1 LLIPEPLPPPAPT
14 PDPGVTWRHRGWQH
28 DRSLVRSALAS
39 ARVPAG
45 RLARFDCC
53 GQHAWVLRSDAAG
66 GKYRIAAS
74 YCRDRF
80 CKPCSA
86 ARAASLAAALRA
98 ELADHPHRFC
108 TLTLRSNGQP
118 LAAEIDRLL
127 AAFREL
133 RRRRWWS
140 DRVRGG
146 AGFLEVTYS
155 AGTRSWHP
163 HLHLILDSAWMSQGE
178 LSAEWHHVTRDSY
191 IVDVRL
197 VRDRGAVA
205 NYVVKYAAKPLS
217 SSFLNR
223 PNQLPEAI
231 GAMAGRRAPP
241 ARMRRRSGGIA
252 DVIRAPAARCKGQ
265 AGVLRIRRV
274 SLAAR
279 ACAGRSA
286 RSAGP
291 PRCRSN

>member
-1 LLIPEPLPPPAPT
+1 
-14 PDPGVTWRHRGWQH
+14 
-28 DRSLVRSALAS
+28 
-39 ARVPAG
+39 
-45 RLARFDCC
+45 
-53 GQHAWVLRSDAAG
+53 
-66 GKYRIAAS
+66 
-74 YCRDRF
+74 
-80 CKPCSA
+80 
-86 ARAASLAAALRA
+86 
-98 ELADHPHRFC
+98 
-108 TLTLRSNGQP
+108 
-118 LAAEIDRLL
+118 
-127 AAFREL
+127 
-133 RRRRWWS
+133 
-140 DRVRGG
+140 
-146 AGFLEVTYS
+146 
-155 AGTRSWHP
+155 
-163 HLHLILDSAWMSQGE
+163 MSQGE